1 VFSCHVH
8 QICWNGRNFTVNRLR
23 REVALSDKLLEAE
36 ITDMAGICEDQNWAT
51 ADPLGLGGL
60 LTDAYKVAQ
69 LIAYHQLKQV
79 NLLETLLE
87 AALVGLQA
95 YTSQDPL
102 QLPVDFRLAF
112 RELGLSV
119 GLRAVERMQ
128 ELVEANSRIFA
139 EQVQLHS
146 RLDALVPYAP
156 LAERIE
162 TFWQEQPHQEAE
174 SWLDHREINMVMLA
188 TSLAPDGYLNL

>member
-1 VFSCHVH
+1 MFSCHVH

-102 QLPVDFRLAF
+102 QFPVDFRLAF
-112 RELGLSV
+112 RELGLSI

-128 ELVEANSRIFA
+128 GLVEANPGIFG
-139 EQVQLHS
+139 ERVQHHS
-146 RLDALVPYAP
+146 RLEVLRQYSPWAD
-156 LAERIE
+156 RIE
-162 TFWQEQPHQEAE
+162 TFWLERPHQEAE
-174 SWLDHREINMVMLA
+174 SWLAHREINMVMLT
-188 TSLAPDGYLNL
+188 TSLAPDGYLML